1 MRYYIY
7 VLLKT
12 LILFDGQKQKP
23 VIAIS
28 VTLQNGNRCFCG
40 FEFGRHGALTS
51 GCNVPCQNSE
61 DLLCGGVNKNY
72 VYRIAGAFLTNF
84 SQLFLAAIIVDALL
98 CGK

>member
-1 MRYYIY
+1 MRPYTHI
-7 VLLKT
+7 LLKT
-12 LILFDGQKQKP
+12 LMSLDGQKPKP
-23 VIAIS
+23 VVVVS

-72 VYRIAGAFLTNF
+72 VYRIAGTLVTNI